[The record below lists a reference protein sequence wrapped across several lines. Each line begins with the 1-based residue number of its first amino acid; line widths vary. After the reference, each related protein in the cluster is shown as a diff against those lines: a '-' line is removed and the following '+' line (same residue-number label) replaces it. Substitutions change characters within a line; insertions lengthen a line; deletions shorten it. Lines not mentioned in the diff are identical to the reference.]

1 MGKQAH
7 VLVIPLQVQ
16 GHLMP
21 IMKFSHGLAKHGIKI
36 TIVNTESTHNQIL
49 NALAKEDDI
58 ADSISLVSCPNVY
71 DDQQVKKL
79 IQQMNDDEKITCVL
93 VDSFLAW
100 NMEAAAEL
108 GIKRATICCF
118 SATHFL
124 PIFDLPKLIQHG
136 VIDSQGTPKQ
146 KMVQLSPTIP
156 SMNTSRIGWVKH
168 ETGKV
173 EKYVFEFAS
182 KINKSMALTEWVLC
196 NSSYDLEAE
205 AFKMNPK
212 ILPIGPLLA
221 SNRSGNIV
229 GNFLSED
236 FSCLKWLDEQAT
248 QSVIYI
254 AFGSEAKFDQIQF
267 QEFAMALELSNKP
280 FLWVLRQDVASKLDE
295 TYLKG
300 FQERMAARG
309 LVISWA
315 PQQRVLEHP
324 SIACF
329 FTHCG
334 WNSTVE
340 ALSNGVPLLCWPFV
354 LDQFYNAKYIC
365 EVWKVGLGFNYQDD
379 ETITSVVTGEEIKNK
394 LDELLGS
401 DKYKANASDLKEKLM
416 NSIKEGGNSYNN
428 FMSFVEWVKT

>member
-7 VLVIPLQVQ
+7 VLVIPLQAQ

-58 ADSISLVSCPNVY
+58 ANSITLVSCPNVY

-108 GIKRATICCF
+108 GIKRATICCL
-118 SATHFL
+118 SATQFL
-124 PIFDLPKLIQHG
+124 PIFDLHKLIQHG
-136 VIDSQGTPKQ
+136 VIDNQGTPKQ

-156 SMNTSRIGWVKH
+156 SMNTSRIGWVNH

-196 NSSYDLEAE
+196 NSSYDIEAE

-221 SNRSGNIV
+221 SN
-229 GNFLSED
+229 
-236 FSCLKWLDEQAT
+236 
-248 QSVIYI
+248 QS
-254 AFGSEAKFDQIQF
+254 
-267 QEFAMALELSNKP
+267 AL
-280 FLWVLRQDVASKLDE
+280 
-295 TYLKG
+295 
-300 FQERMAARG
+300 
-309 LVISWA
+309 
-315 PQQRVLEHP
+315 
-324 SIACF
+324 
-329 FTHCG
+329 
-334 WNSTVE
+334 
-340 ALSNGVPLLCWPFV
+340 
-354 LDQFYNAKYIC
+354 
-365 EVWKVGLGFNYQDD
+365 KVGLGFNYQDD
-379 ETITSVVTGEEIKNK
+379 ETIASVVTGEEIKNK
-394 LDELLGS
+394 LNELLGS
-401 DKYKANASDLKEKLM
+401 EKYKANASDLKEKLM

>member
-7 VLVIPLQVQ
+7 VLVIPLQAQ

-21 IMKFSHGLAKHGIKI
+21 ITKFSHGLAKHGIKI

-49 NALAKEDDI
+49 SALAKEDDI

-71 DDQQVKKL
+71 DYLQVQKL
-79 IQQMNDDEKITCVL
+79 IQQMIDDEKITCVL
-93 VDSFLAW
+93 EDSFLAW

-108 GIKRATICCF
+108 GIKRATICCMA
-118 SATHFL
+118 ATHFI
-124 PIFDLPKLIQHG
+124 PVFDLPKLIQHG
-136 VIDSQGTPKQ
+136 VIDNQGTPKQ
-146 KMVQLSPTIP
+146 KMLQLSPTLP
-156 SMNTSRIGWVKH
+156 SMSTSRFGWVNH

-212 ILPIGPLLA
+212 ILPIGPVLE
-221 SNRSGNIV
+221 SNQAGNIV

-248 QSVIYI
+248 QSVVYI

-267 QEFAMALELSNKP
+267 QEFAMALKLSNKP
-280 FLWVLRQDVASKLDE
+280 FLWVIHEDVASKLDGA
-295 TYLKG
+295 YLKG
-300 FQERMAARG
+300 FQEQMATRG
-309 LVISWA
+309 LIISWA

-334 WNSTVE
+334 WNSTIE
-340 ALSNGVPLLCWPFV
+340 ALRMESLSC
-354 LDQFYNAKYIC
+354 
-365 EVWKVGLGFNYQDD
+365 VGLLVWISFPMQN
-379 ETITSVVTGEEIKNK
+379 TSVKFGR
-394 LDELLGS
+394 LDW
-401 DKYKANASDLKEKLM
+401 D
-416 NSIKEGGNSYNN
+416 SITK
-428 FMSFVEWVKT
+428 MMKH

>member
-1 MGKQAH
+1 MGKQQAH
-7 VLVIPLQVQ
+7 VLVIPLQAQ

-58 ADSISLVSCPNVY
+58 ANSISLVSCPNVY

-136 VIDSQGTPKQ
+136 VIDSQ
-146 KMVQLSPTIP
+146 
-156 SMNTSRIGWVKH
+156 
-168 ETGKV
+168 
-173 EKYVFEFAS
+173 
-182 KINKSMALTEWVLC
+182 
-196 NSSYDLEAE
+196 
-205 AFKMNPK
+205 
-212 ILPIGPLLA
+212 
-221 SNRSGNIV
+221 
-229 GNFLSED
+229 ED

-295 TYLKG
+295 AYLKG

-340 ALSNGVPLLCWPFV
+340 ALSNGVPLLCLPFG

>member
-1 MGKQAH
+1 MEKQAH
-7 VLVIPLQVQ
+7 VLVIPLQAQ

-49 NALAKEDDI
+49 NSLAKEDDI
-58 ADSISLVSCPNVY
+58 ASINLVSCPNVY
-71 DDQQVKKL
+71 DYQQVKKL

-108 GIKRATICCF
+108 GIKTATICCF

-136 VIDSQGTPKQ
+136 VIDNQGIPKQ
-146 KMVQLSPTIP
+146 KMFQLSPTIP
-156 SMNTSRIGWVKH
+156 SMSTSRTGWVNP
-168 ETGKV
+168 ETRKV

-205 AFKMNPK
+205 AFKMYPK
-212 ILPIGPLLA
+212 MLPIGPLLS

-248 QSVIYI
+248 QSVTYV

-267 QEFAMALELSNKP
+267 QAFAMALELSNKP
-280 FLWVLRQDVASKLDE
+280 FLWVVRQDVASKLDE
-295 TYLKG
+295 AYLKG
-300 FQERMAARG
+300 FQEQMATRG

-329 FTHCG
+329 LHIVVGTLPLKRLAME
-334 WNSTVE
+334 S
-340 ALSNGVPLLCWPFV
+340 LSC
-354 LDQFYNAKYIC
+354 
-365 EVWKVGLGFNYQDD
+365 VGLLVWISFTMQN
-379 ETITSVVTGEEIKNK
+379 TSVKFGM
-394 LDELLGS
+394 LDW
-401 DKYKANASDLKEKLM
+401 D
-416 NSIKEGGNSYNN
+416 SITK
-428 FMSFVEWVKT
+428 MMKQ